1 MKLELTIAVSACLL
15 GEKIRFD
22 GGHKHDRFITEELAK
37 FATFTS
43 FCPEHLAFGTPRPSV
58 RVVRRGDGM
67 FVKSNKNGADVT
79 RMLTKSSQQELASIS
94 EQPLGGIIFKA
105 KSPSCGLGS
114 ARAYLPNGFAEGKTD
129 GMFARLC
136 RERFPLLPMEEEGRL
151 NDPWLR
157 ENFVMQLFAYDAFE
171 KFKAAGPRIKDLI
184 SFHQQNKFMLQAK
197 DEHAY
202 RVLGNIAGNH
212 SKAGFRELLS
222 HYEQLF
228 KTTIAKKSSIGKTR
242 NVLEHMAGFV
252 KNDLTPVEK
261 EILHEQIR
269 DYADRS
275 IPLIVPLSTL
285 ELFARKYEVHYLT
298 TQTFLKPYPKEL
310 ALRSDIRSGK

>member
-1 MKLELTIAVSACLL
+1 MEIVLKVAVSACLL

-22 GGHKHDRFITEELAK
+22 GGHKQDRFITDELAR
-37 FATFTS
+37 FAIFIP

-58 RVVRRGDGM
+58 RVVRQGNGTLIE
-67 FVKSNKNGADVT
+67 SNKSGADVT
-79 RMLTKSSQQELASIS
+79 QMLMESSKQELASIS
-94 EQPLGGIIFKA
+94 QQPLGGIIFKA

-114 ARAYLPNGFAEGKTD
+114 AKAYLPNGFAEGITD
-129 GMFARLC
+129 GVFARLC
-136 RERFPLLPMEEEGRL
+136 REKFPLLPMEEEGRL

-171 KFKAAGPRIKDLI
+171 RFKAAEPRIKDLMT
-184 SFHQQNKFMLQAK
+184 FHQQHKFMLQAK

-202 RVLGNIAGNH
+202 RVLGNIVGNH
-212 SKAGFRELLS
+212 RKVNFRELLS
-222 HYEQLF
+222 HYEQIF
-228 KTTIAKKSSIGKTR
+228 KTTIAQKSSVGKTR
-242 NVLEHMAGFV
+242 NVLEHMAGFL

-261 EILHEQIR
+261 EMLHEQIR
-269 DYADRS
+269 DYADKI
-275 IPLIVPLSTL
+275 IPLIMPLSTL
-285 ELFARKYEVHYLT
+285 ELFARKHEAHYLM